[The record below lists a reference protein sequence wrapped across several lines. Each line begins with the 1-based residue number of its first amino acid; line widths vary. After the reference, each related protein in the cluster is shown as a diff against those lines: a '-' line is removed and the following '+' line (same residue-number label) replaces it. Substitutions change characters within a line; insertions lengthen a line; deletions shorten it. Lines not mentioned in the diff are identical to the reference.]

1 MSRRLYHHVKN
12 TLDIPDHPPYPARAS
27 KPFLP
32 CNGHPRGQRTV
43 HQPGH
48 SDAGYAGFPHQRRM
62 SRHRNGKKVKGL
74 MKSAADPQ
82 EPSMKKP
89 NEEIPLYKQMINR
102 LHEQIETGFYKPGQ
116 MIPSERALCKSYGVS
131 RITVRRCLSEMIHNG
146 ILYRQQGR
154 GSFVEMKILAFI
166 GLPPLAFVTGSFP
179 SPQEDPGCST
189 TR

>member
-1 MSRRLYHHVKN
+1 
-12 TLDIPDHPPYPARAS
+12 
-27 KPFLP
+27 
-32 CNGHPRGQRTV
+32 
-43 HQPGH
+43 
-48 SDAGYAGFPHQRRM
+48 
-62 SRHRNGKKVKGL
+62 
-74 MKSAADPQ
+74 
-82 EPSMKKP
+82 MKKP